1 MYRRL
6 GRLGL
11 FKYTGNRK
19 NHATYTYSNPPPGPG
34 QNPGSNQGGGG
45 GGKSAKSINDI
56 NFNIDRIAASL
67 SAESDNKNEKKK
79 HKKTPT
85 DQQNKNEENLETI
98 KTVEGLENGEE
109 TSNSIFSRINLPAFT
124 EIDFDY
130 IEVSVNRERC
140 KDWHHEVIKKNE
152 LEYFGTFIDG
162 ERFLSTHGHWKQP
175 IKSCLLDLI
184 EPSIV
189 ANKDQS
195 HVFRVI
201 KMVSFEPKE
210 VVVEVEASESEFVV
224 EKTEPEQQNP
234 ENAENAKNAKNVENA
249 ENDKNSESDDISA
262 AETIKSPETPQ
273 PKPQAKPPTPQ
284 PKIRF
289 KRRKYDTTT
298 PDLDEDDPIYKFK
311 IKEDEEAHRL
321 LAKIRELGN
330 DFSCMCWGCL
340 IPIEEFSPELAKNIR
355 SVYDTAWF
363 GTSLALQ
370 TLYLISQGNLFV
382 PEKTCQTSNA
392 WSDDCGFHDLS
403 KNSRTSIEESFS
415 HSPDVH
421 LERQNKRELS
431 KIENSE
437 VLTTEGTDL
446 VEEDDDI
453 DVVIAVTVESELD
466 FKEENYEEYVE
477 LSETEIVS
485 LGKHQ
490 NHYNREEDYY
500 YLVHYQL
507 IHQVSKLPGFMTS
520 LGFEDP
526 EYFYHTFVLF
536 NPKTNMIQI
545 IRKGLDDESE
555 VKLLTQYLDEGGEC
569 EYNYVNSKA
578 NKKRYCHKYFSAMM
592 LRPTSD
598 NSTCYVSTYSDENSK
613 ELGWEGWFRRAA
625 LNRGIQYSHNLTNF
639 SSNPTALS
647 GTAIEK
653 LLKFVETNED

>member
-11 FKYTGNRK
+11 YKIKYATHR
-19 NHATYTYSNPPPGPG
+19 NHATYTYSTPRPGPET
-34 QNPGSNQGGGG
+34 NPGSGSQE
-45 GGKSAKSINDI
+45 GKSAKSVNDI

-67 SAESDNKNEKKK
+67 NADSDNKNEKDRNKK
-79 HKKTPT
+79 SH
-85 DQQNKNEENLETI
+85 QNPQNVNRENTTTETI
-98 KTVEGLENGEE
+98 TTVEGLENGNKN
-109 TSNSIFSRINLPAFT
+109 SHSIFSKINLPTFT
-124 EIDFDY
+124 EVDFDY

-152 LEYFGTFIDG
+152 LEYFGTFIDS

-184 EPSIV
+184 EPSII

-201 KMVSFEPKE
+201 KMVSFEPE
-210 VVVEVEASESEFVV
+210 EIVVEVEASESEFEI
-224 EKTEPEQQNP
+224 EKTEPKQQN
-234 ENAENAKNAKNVENA
+234 
-249 ENDKNSESDDISA
+249 SETIVSTSKKPNSDDISA
-262 AETIKSPETPQ
+262 AETIETPVTPTPS
-273 PKPQAKPPTPQ
+273 PKPQTKTPTPQ

-289 KRRKYDTTT
+289 QRRKYDTSI
-298 PDLDEDDPIYKFK
+298 PDLDDDAPIYQFK

-321 LAKIRELGN
+321 LTKIRELGN

-355 SVYDTAWF
+355 SIYDTAWF

-392 WSDDCGFHDLS
+392 WTDDCGFHDLS
-403 KNSRTSIEESFS
+403 KNSRTSVEDSFILSPIE
-415 HSPDVH
+415 VH
-421 LERQNKRELS
+421 LQRQNKRDLS
-431 KIENSE
+431 KKENFSDSTSE
-437 VLTTEGTDL
+437 DTVLVD
-446 VEEDDDI
+446 EDVDI
-453 DVVIAVTVESELD
+453 DVVSPITVESELE

-485 LGKHQ
+485 LVKHQ

-507 IHQVSKLPGFMTS
+507 IHQISKLPGFLTT
-520 LGFEDP
+520 LGYEDP

-555 VKLLTQYLDEGGEC
+555 VELLNQYLDGGGEC

-578 NKKRYCHKYFSAMM
+578 SKKRYCHKYFSAMM
-592 LRPTSD
+592 LRPTSE

-613 ELGWEGWFRRAA
+613 KLGWESWFQRAA
-625 LNRGIQYSHNLTNF
+625 LNRGIQHSHNVTNF